1 MSIFKS
7 SIALLLI
14 TVLFISS
21 VTIFRSCKPQ
31 VKSGPSIAQQVQ
43 EAKQDLSSSKKEA
56 RTAEFKL
63 LHRTRLKDLP
73 AIKVGSVIT
82 PETIELLQARDRD
95 ALDAVCKLDL
105 ALDKAEVVIRLEDTQ
120 VKQLEHKV
128 ILWKVI
134 SGVIVIIAIVII
146 V

>member
-73 AIKVGSVIT
+73 AIKVGSVNT